1 MMTCCTL
8 FAALSLLL
16 AAAPQ
21 EPQKAPAGDF
31 ALFRDH
37 FELCR
42 KRWAKEELHRE
53 AELIGKRIES
63 KRKLAARFWLLLALG
78 VMQHA
83 APEPGLATSDQSSS
97 TAS

>member
-31 ALFRDH
+31 AVAG
-37 FELCR
+37 
-42 KRWAKEELHRE
+42 AKVWTM
-53 AELIGKRIES
+53 AG
-63 KRKLAARFWLLLALG
+63 
-78 VMQHA
+78 
-83 APEPGLATSDQSSS
+83 
-97 TAS
+97 